1 VPCKVREAKIFL
13 PVCSALLSFPLA
25 HTEAFEKAKILHRDI
40 SVGNVIISDR
50 GGLLID
56 WDLAK
61 DVEDLE
67 KISRQPFRTVRL
79 AFDNSHD

>member
-1 VPCKVREAKIFL
+1 MSPE
-13 PVCSALLSFPLA
+13 PHLLFPLA
-25 HTEAFEKAKILHRDI
+25 HTEAIENAKILHRDI

-61 DVEDLE
+61 DIDDLE
-67 KISRQPFRTVRL
+67 KLSRQPFRTVSL
-79 AFDNSHD
+79 TFDESWTLSWRF

>member
-1 VPCKVREAKIFL
+1 M
-13 PVCSALLSFPLA
+13 SAEPHLFPLA
-25 HTEAFEKAKILHRDI
+25 HTEAIENAKILHRDI

-61 DVEDLE
+61 DIDDLE
-67 KISRQPFRTVRL
+67 KLSRQPFRTVSL
-79 AFDNSHD
+79 IFDESWTLSWRF